1 MQLLKLSETVNF
13 MRLRIPAMVL
23 STVLILGSF
32 VSLGVNSLNW
42 GLDFTGGTLIEVGY
56 EDSADLEAIRV
67 QLNESNFED
76 AVVQNFGSSQ
86 DVLIRIAPRDGVKA
100 VTIGEQVLAALRTD
114 GTSVD
119 MRRIEF
125 VGVKQAIR

>member
-56 EDSADLEAIRV
+56 EDSADLEAC
-67 QLNESNFED
+67 LLYTSP
-76 AVVQNFGSSQ
+76 S
-86 DVLIRIAPRDGVKA
+86 PRDRG
-100 VTIGEQVLAALRTD
+100 
-114 GTSVD
+114 
-119 MRRIEF
+119 
-125 VGVKQAIR
+125 

>member
-23 STVLILGSF
+23 STILIIGSF

-56 EDSADLEAIRV
+56 EDSADLERFAYNSMN
-67 QLNESNFED
+67 LT
-76 AVVQNFGSSQ
+76 
-86 DVLIRIAPRDGVKA
+86 LKM
-100 VTIGEQVLAALRTD
+100 L
-114 GTSVD
+114 
-119 MRRIEF
+119 
-125 VGVKQAIR
+125 